1 MLPPRAKCP
10 PSDSRKPKPDPR
22 SARTGRMM
30 KKDPTKPVNPFEK
43 KSSKFIERRKKLM
56 GIKSAL
62 GKAGKIGAAITALGI
77 AGAGAAKVGQML
89 GKKMDKKNKKMGGG
103 MMKRPMGYSKGSGH
117 PLAGREGN
125 VKHKLK
131 SQKELKKIT
140 DSDEYKAADYKGK
153 TEMLGGKVYSR
164 AEMESKMGGGMM
176 MRPRPFKTG
185 GGYDAGTPG
194 KIRDMYKEDGVT
206 FRKPKVIGPGDP
218 RYGRAQKHFKAEDR
232 KRKVKE
238 GLKKIGSVARSVL
251 PGAAAVSTATTVF
264 KKLKDKKTQGTS
276 ISGKGPRTRQ
286 KRRGTPVVRGD
297 TSRNPNPKTPK
308 MMNVGGSV
316 TVKTK
321 IGKNFPTKTY

>member
-10 PSDSRKPKPDPR
+10 PSDSRKPRPDPR

-103 MMKRPMGYSKGSGH
+103 MM
-117 PLAGREGN
+117 
-125 VKHKLK
+125 
-131 SQKELKKIT
+131 
-140 DSDEYKAADYKGK
+140 
-153 TEMLGGKVYSR
+153 
-164 AEMESKMGGGMM
+164 

-206 FRKPKVIGPGDP
+206 FRKPKLIGPGDP
-218 RYGRAQKHFKAEDR
+218 RYGRSQKHFKAEDR
-232 KRKVKE
+232 K
-238 GLKKIGSVARSVL
+238 KKIKQGLGKIASVAKTVL

-286 KRRGTPVVRGD
+286 KRRGTPVVRGVD

>member
-10 PSDSRKPKPDPR
+10 PSDSRKPRPDPR

-103 MMKRPMGYSKGSGH
+103 MM
-117 PLAGREGN
+117 
-125 VKHKLK
+125 
-131 SQKELKKIT
+131 
-140 DSDEYKAADYKGK
+140 
-153 TEMLGGKVYSR
+153 
-164 AEMESKMGGGMM
+164 
-176 MRPRPFKTG
+176 MRPRPFNEGGVSKEEAEALRKKAFLKKLNVSRSQMQVKAGREKAKKVIGKLKNFKNQSKGFLKEMTGFNKG

-194 KIRDMYKEDGVT
+194 KIRDMYKDDGVT
-206 FRKPKVIGPGDP
+206 LRKPKLIGPGDP
-218 RYGRAQKHFKAEDR
+218 RYGRSQKHFKAEDR
-232 KRKVKE
+232 KRKIKQ
-238 GLKKIGSVARSVL
+238 GLGKIASVAKTVL

-286 KRRGTPVVRGD
+286 KRRGTPVVRGLEN

-308 MMNVGGSV
+308 MMNIGGSV